1 MRFTGHVTL
10 TFNNNVSTTAVF
22 LDVEKAFDNYTTPW
36 LVKLSK
42 PQFLINLIKLINSFF
57 QKFKV

>member
-10 TFNNNVSTTAVF
+10 TLNSNVSTTAVF
-22 LDVEKAFDNYTTPW
+22 LDVEKAFDNYMMPW

-42 PQFLINLIKLINSFF
+42 LMINIIKLINSFF
-57 QKFKV
+57 QIFKILK